1 MALEEKDLRGGS
13 HRILLD
19 SRQKLTVSGVEEVE
33 RFDEASIIMATTEG
47 TLVIT
52 GSGLHI
58 EKLSLDGGDLMV
70 EGQVDGLSYEES
82 ESREGS
88 LWGRLFRR

>member
-13 HRILLD
+13 HRLVLD

-33 RFDEASIIMATTEG
+33 RFDEASIIMSTTEG

-88 LWGRLFRR
+88 LLGRLFRR

>member
-1 MALEEKDLRGGS
+1 MALEEKDFRGGS
-13 HRILLD
+13 HRLVLD

-33 RFDEASIIMATTEG
+33 RFDEASIIMSTTEG

-88 LWGRLFRR
+88 LLGRLFRR